1 MSKIPGNKKFRKS
14 KTQDDIKPSNKVE
27 KIIKKENKEEE
38 NKEIKP
44 QDKTPPKPTKSSFF
58 GSGSKGSGFFDKSS
72 AIDIKKEPLGS
83 YYDERKKI
91 LFGDK
96 KINKDEY
103 YFSQFLL
110 KSQQAVNNEY
120 VKMSSSYFFAVQK
133 VYNFTLALKEN
144 IANFCFIIKLYL
156 LNEKKDKANEIF
168 LLMCKHNKRLMEFVY
183 DKLSLYCKKAA
194 PAMLRFTPTISKMF
208 IQILSCFIKLSII
221 FNKTTFQNTYT
232 VYYLKTIYALI
243 LREINKVNTFRSDI
257 KAHRLYI
264 YSNCIFDISIFIFLR
279 YQPLCFSIYL
289 LQHLLE
295 LYEEKNFKE
304 RTKYEQILL
313 LKINY
318 NLGLFFYV
326 DGKNNEAINYLTE
339 DKKILSEMVLYSFKN
354 NEKEYI
360 NDIWRNSAI
369 LENQEKH
376 LISKLQ
382 YFKDKKNEK
391 KIELTNKYMKKN
403 VNQNKG
409 LISIK
414 EENNKNMSKRHSKK
428 VNKSCLY
435 LGLKRLESN
444 QPILYEHI
452 KRRIFF
458 EIELLLCQIEL
469 NKKNYRVALEH
480 INIILS
486 KEKIKDDFD
495 IDNYASKKR
504 PFNTKTFKN
513 LKSFQGLRIKK
524 LSDASINQKK
534 FEDNNKIKE
543 GINLENNECYEESIL
558 NENDIESIRL
568 LIEKIEH
575 DYTQHLHL
583 QQRKSF
589 ITKRSSY
596 YPFYKTNSMN
606 YTNFKEM
613 EKFFIFICSLSIFQL
628 KILNES
634 QPKSFSKRNDLP
646 IIFSNQFQD
655 CLTNA
660 QRLEL
665 SNLETMTLS
674 RYVILIDTDKDI
686 SPENLDY
693 KYMKHKIKTIINNNE
708 EDITKVMSDD
718 KGKTIN
724 SRKSVDSGMNT
735 ISTNNNNP
743 LSIKRNFKKE
753 IEFEEESCIF
763 DILLNKIKNEKNK
776 NFIETHKKCI
786 LKILKNLSSEDK
798 KLFQKSPDLLQKMLR
813 NIEIQI
819 KNKNNEEINKEI
831 NKNINDYNTNVKE
844 SNYSFLS
851 SQS

>member
-1 MSKIPGNKKFRKS
+1 MSKFTGNKLYRKS
-14 KTQDDIKPSNKVE
+14 QTQDDINANKKIE
-27 KIIKKENKEEE
+27 KIIEEVKKENKEKE
-38 NKEIKP
+38 NKDIKP
-44 QDKTPPKPTKSSFF
+44 PEKPVTNTSKSSFF
-58 GSGSKGSGFFDKSS
+58 GGGRGGSGFFDKSS
-72 AIDIKKEPLGS
+72 TIDTKKEPLGS
-83 YYDERKKI
+83 YYEERKKI
-91 LFGDK
+91 LFDK
-96 KINKDEY
+96 IINKDEY
-103 YFSQFLL
+103 YLSQFLL
-110 KSQQAVNNEY
+110 NSQQKINNEY
-120 VKMSSSYFFAVQK
+120 IQMCSSYFFAVQK

-144 IANFCFIIKLYL
+144 ISNFCLIIKLYL
-156 LNEKKDKANEIF
+156 LNNKKDRANEIF
-168 LLMCKHNKRLMEFVY
+168 LLMCKQNKKLMEFVY
-183 DKLSLYCKKAA
+183 DKLSLYCKKAS
-194 PAMLRFTPTISKMF
+194 PAMLRFAPTIAKMF
-208 IQILSCFIKLSII
+208 IQILSCFIKLSIT
-221 FNKTTFQNTYT
+221 FNKTTFQNIYT
-232 VYYLKTIYALI
+232 VFYLKTIYALI
-243 LREINKVNTFRSDI
+243 LREVNKVNSFRSDL

-264 YSNCIFDISIFIFLR
+264 YSNCIFDISIFIFWR
-279 YQPLCFSIYL
+279 YQPLCYSTYL

-304 RTKYEQILL
+304 KTKYEQILL

-318 NLGLFFYV
+318 NLGLFLYV
-326 DGKNNEAINYLTE
+326 DGKNNEAINYLIQA
-339 DKKILSEMVLYSFKN
+339 KKILSEMVIYSFRN
-354 NEKEYI
+354 DENTYI

-376 LISKLQ
+376 LINKLK
-382 YFKDKKNEK
+382 YFKDKRDERR
-391 KIELTNKYMKKN
+391 IEYKYIKKN
-403 VNQNKG
+403 VNQNKP

-414 EENNKNMSKRHSKK
+414 EENNKNSPKTQTKK
-428 VNKSCLY
+428 IDKSCLY

-469 NKKNYRVALEH
+469 NKKNYRAAIEH
-480 INIILS
+480 INIILN

-495 IDNYASKKR
+495 IENCPSKKK

-524 LSDASINQKK
+524 LSDVSINQNKLEDK
-534 FEDNNKIKE
+534 NKNIDNILDNNIF
-543 GINLENNECYEESIL
+543 YEESL
-558 NENDIESIRL
+558 LTDNDIESVRML
-568 LIEKIEH
+568 LERIEH
-575 DYTQHLHL
+575 EYTLNLHL

-589 ITKRSSY
+589 IANKRTSY

-634 QPKSFSKRNDLP
+634 QPKSLSKRNDLP

-686 SPENLDY
+686 SPENFDY
-693 KYMKHKIKTIINNNE
+693 KYMKHKIKTIINNE
-708 EDITKVMSDD
+708 EDIVKVMSDE

-735 ISTNNNNP
+735 ISTNNNNIP
-743 LSIKRNFKKE
+743 LTIKRNIKKE
-753 IEFEEESCIF
+753 IEFEDENCIF
-763 DILLNKIKNEKNK
+763 DILLIKIKNEKNK
-776 NFIETHKKCI
+776 NFIEKHKKCI
-786 LKILKNLSSEDK
+786 LQILKNLSSEDK
-798 KLFQKSPDLLQKMLR
+798 KLFQKSPDLLKNMLSK
-813 NIEIQI
+813 IEMKI
-819 KNKNNEEINKEI
+819 NKNNHIET
-831 NKNINDYNTNVKE
+831 NKNNNDDYSSDLKE